1 MKREYTLLILG
12 ALTASLQWVGLT
24 TSLRQIV
31 FTLIGLWL
39 IVIAYRYRNE
49 KASGKIQ
56 INEVVKNETPLP
68 EPKVAKDPQIT
79 ETENPQ
85 NLYERKQTTKPRI

>member
-1 MKREYTLLILG
+1 MKREYILLILG

-31 FTLIGLWL
+31 FTAIGLWL
-39 IVIAYRYRNE
+39 ILIAFRYRGE

-56 INEVVKNETPLP
+56 INKITKNETPLP
-68 EPKVAKDPQIT
+68 EPQIQNLEVT
-79 ETENPQ
+79 ELENTQ
-85 NLYERKQTTKPRI
+85 NLYERKQSIKPRI

>member
-31 FTLIGLWL
+31 FTFIGLWL
-39 IVIAYRYRNE
+39 IVIAYRYRGE
-49 KASGKIQ
+49 KASGKLQ
-56 INEVVKNETPLP
+56 INEIVKNETPLP
-68 EPKVAKDPQIT
+68 EPKVVEDPQIA
-79 ETENPQ
+79 ETENLQ
-85 NLYERKQTTKPRI
+85 NLYERKQTIKPRI